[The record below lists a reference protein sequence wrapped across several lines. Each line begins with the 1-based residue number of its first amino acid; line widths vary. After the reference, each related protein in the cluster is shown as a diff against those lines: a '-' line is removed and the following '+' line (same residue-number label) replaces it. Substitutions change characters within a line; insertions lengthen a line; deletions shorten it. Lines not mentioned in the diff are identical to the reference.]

1 MNTSHSPAKGPS
13 VSQRVAAVVVTY
25 NRLEKLKTVLS
36 SLANQSTPP
45 EWVVIVDN
53 ASTDGTASYLDELTD
68 PRLDITRLTI
78 NTGGA
83 GGFATGMKRAY
94 DLGADLF
101 WLMDDDCYPS
111 PDALEH
117 LVNGYD
123 EAMQAMPGGVPFA
136 CSLVYFN
143 DTELAEMNIAA
154 PDWKWARLWVQDQ
167 RAVLVQ
173 TCSFVSALYS
183 RATVER
189 IGLPLREYFIWFD
202 DAAYARMASE
212 GIGPGVCVLDS
223 KVIHDTPTNV
233 AGDFSKVDDQ
243 NIWKFAYGAR
253 NEASYHLHHESAL
266 SYARFVARVEILMHR
281 GRVPWRLRRR
291 ITGRLLAAIGF
302 NPKAERVA
310 LVPTP
315 AQ

>member
-1 MNTSHSPAKGPS
+1 MTAATFDSVPERPSS

-25 NRLEKLKTVLS
+25 NRLDKLKTVLDR
-36 SLANQSTPP
+36 LRAQTMPP
-45 EWVVIVDN
+45 EWIVVVDN
-53 ASTDGTASYLDELTD
+53 ASSDGTKEFLAERSD
-68 PRLDITRLTI
+68 PTLDITRLEE

-101 WLMDDDCYPS
+101 WLMDDDCYPES
-111 PDALEH
+111 TALEE
-117 LVNGYD
+117 LVAGHAAAS
-123 EAMQAMPGGVPFA
+123 EATPGGIAFA

-143 DTELAEMNIAA
+143 HNELAEMNIAA
-154 PDWKWARLWVQDQ
+154 PDWKWAGLWAQGH
-167 RAVLVQ
+167 RAVFVQ
-173 TCSFVSALYS
+173 TCSFVSALYT
-183 RATVER
+183 RETLER
-189 IGLPLREYFIWFD
+189 IGLPFREYFIWFD
-202 DAAYARMASE
+202 DAAYARLASV

-253 NEASYHLHHESAL
+253 NEGSYHLHHESLL
-266 SYARFVARVEILMHR
+266 SYLRFFARTEILMHR

-291 ITGRLLAAIGF
+291 ITGRLFAAIRF
-302 NPKAERVA
+302 NPQAERVGVTA
-310 LVPTP
+310 
-315 AQ
+315 